1 MLVTIQAMCDRIRRR
16 SVRIARPAPKGNIS
30 KRLKLLDE
38 MQQKLDSLLKQHPSW
53 KSDTL
58 VRVFKAELREA
69 RDLYATR
76 RYRAARKSRGHA
88 AATLICIERNM
99 NAARLKQRIVVN

>member
-58 VRVFKAELREA
+58 VRVFKAELREQIA
-69 RDLYATR
+69 GAASLNDLANGGML
-76 RYRAARKSRGHA
+76 S
-88 AATLICIERNM
+88 
-99 NAARLKQRIVVN
+99 